1 MEQILLGLSAGETDA
16 KQINPRQTRMR
27 TWGVGSLCS
36 SLVTGSRN
44 EGLMRPALIKLLLCA
59 GTQTSPC
66 TFSHFILAKRL
77 GKVERHDQ
85 GHGPLH
91 GGVGLELMSA

>member
-1 MEQILLGLSAGETDA
+1 MGG
-16 KQINPRQTRMR
+16 
-27 TWGVGSLCS
+27 GGSLCS

-44 EGLMRPALIKLLLCA
+44 EGLMRLALIKLLLCA
-59 GTQTSPC
+59 GTQTSPR